1 MKAMVYRKYGNPEVL
16 GYEECD
22 KPVPKSNEVLVK
34 VVATAINPM
43 DWYFLTGKPYLV
55 RLMGSGLFHPK
66 KKILGVDIA
75 GIIEAV
81 GNEVNRFKVGDAVFG
96 ACKFGGLAEF
106 VCATES
112 GLELKPSNVSFHK
125 AAAIPVAA
133 ITAYQALKHKVDV
146 VPGNSV
152 LINGASGGVGTFAVQ
167 IAKFFGARV
176 TGICSTANLEMVRSL
191 GADHVIDYTR
201 EDFRQYDEQYDVIL
215 DAAAYRSVSDYRNA
229 LKPRGKYIMIGG
241 ESYQMIKLIFLGI
254 WVALTSPKR
263 MEFMMAKIKSKDLA
277 KLRELMEYG
286 AIDAKIDRIYPL
298 ERTAAAFEYLGKK
311 HAKGKVIIEVQNTL
325 L

>member
-1 MKAMVYRKYGNPEVL
+1 MKAMVYRKYGTPEVL

-96 ACKFGGLAEF
+96 ACK
-106 VCATES
+106 
-112 GLELKPSNVSFHK
+112 
-125 AAAIPVAA
+125 AIPVAA